1 MGNSCMKK
9 NKIHFSVDNNEFDK
23 LSKEHSELQDKYL
36 KLKKQY
42 NNLEKEHTELKE
54 SLLDNF
60 VLIKTSTNKKKV
72 F

>member
-9 NKIHFSVDNNEFDK
+9 NKIVCAIDNTEFDK
-23 LSKEHSELQDKYL
+23 LSKEHIDLQDKYL
-36 KLKKQY
+36 KLKKKY
-42 NNLEKEHTELKE
+42 NNLENEHTELKE
-54 SLLDNF
+54 SLSDNF